1 MDINNMQLP
10 SNRKFGLFFTLVFI
24 LATIYFYIKFN
35 SNASTV
41 FLVLSLL
48 MFFVTIVKDDLLLP
62 LNKLWMEIGIMIGKI
77 VSPVL
82 MAIIFFGMFM
92 PLSIVMRIFGRDE
105 LRLNMKYRK
114 SYWKE
119 KVSVNPISESF
130 KNQF

>member
-1 MDINNMQLP
+1 MQLP

-82 MAIIFFGMFM
+82 MAIIFFWNVYAFVDCNENFW
-92 PLSIVMRIFGRDE
+92 SR
-105 LRLNMKYRK
+105 
-114 SYWKE
+114 
-119 KVSVNPISESF
+119 
-130 KNQF
+130 

>member
-1 MDINNMQLP
+1 MQLP

>member
-1 MDINNMQLP
+1 
-10 SNRKFGLFFTLVFI
+10 
-24 LATIYFYIKFN
+24 
-35 SNASTV
+35 
-41 FLVLSLL
+41 

-105 LRLNMKYRK
+105 LRLNKKYRK

>member
-1 MDINNMQLP
+1 
-10 SNRKFGLFFTLVFI
+10 
-24 LATIYFYIKFN
+24 
-35 SNASTV
+35 
-41 FLVLSLL
+41 
-48 MFFVTIVKDDLLLP
+48 
-62 LNKLWMEIGIMIGKI
+62 
-77 VSPVL
+77 
-82 MAIIFFGMFM
+82 M